1 MREALSKQKKEYPT
15 TFKKLALVIGATALL
30 GACSGLD
37 LGTAQKTPATGD
49 AFSKALYKEYIALS
63 KDEYGEGDY
72 EDSDVFA
79 MRAIAAAGGKPTAP
93 EAPSVRPQPKKP
105 GKLIAKAHPRLV
117 KALAGSGAKAKP
129 AMAARAQAMYECWTQ
144 EQEENNQ
151 QDHIDRCRVQFFIAL
166 AQIEKKAAAKPA
178 KKKGKLSP
186 LTFLVYFGFDSTSLD
201 ARANSVLGTAS
212 DVIKET
218 KPKVVSVTGHTDRSG
233 AGTYNAK
240 LAEKRANAVAAAL
253 GKRGV
258 SGRLMTIGSLGE
270 NANAVSTKDG
280 MKESGNRRVEV
291 TVRY

>member
-1 MREALSKQKKEYPT
+1 M
-15 TFKKLALVIGATALL
+15 TFTKIAMVIGATALL
-30 GACSGLD
+30 GACGGLE
-37 LGTAQKTPATGD
+37 LGKAQHTSATGD

-93 EAPSVRPQPKKP
+93 EAPNARPQPAKP

-178 KKKGKLSP
+178 PKPKAKLSP
-186 LTFLVYFGFDSTSLD
+186 LTFLVYFGFNSATLD
-201 ARANSVLGTAS
+201 GRANSVLGTAA
-212 DVIKET
+212 DVIRDT

-233 AGTYNAK
+233 SGTYNAI

-253 GKRGV
+253 GKLGV

-270 NANAVSTKDG
+270 NANAVDTKDG

-291 TVRY
+291 TVSY